1 MTYRRSCQSGACSS
15 RGLIAVAVVF
25 AGLLATPATAAA
37 QPAAGPRAGL
47 VTARVVFCGDSI
59 TGQGGGC
66 HSLLRQK
73 ARHADQS
80 GASLDLRMRAS

>member
-1 MTYRRSCQSGACSS
+1 
-15 RGLIAVAVVF
+15 
-25 AGLLATPATAAA
+25 
-37 QPAAGPRAGL
+37 L